1 MKKTDLAYLA
11 GIFDGEGSIVI
22 HKNKPIKRMVNPT
35 YVIEANVYNTNEWII
50 RQFHFSFGGGVHL
63 QKRQMPSTHSG
74 KCPIWVWQISAN
86 KALPFLKTLLP
97 YLKLKRGQVEIAIK
111 FQEEKV
117 RKRYRRSDEKD
128 LAIAEATKLLISNL
142 NKGKQP
148 K

>member
-1 MKKTDLAYLA
+1 MKKTDLAYFA
-11 GIFDGEGSIVI
+11 GILDGEGSIVI
-22 HKNKPIKRMVNPT
+22 HKNKPQTQRGSINPT
-35 YVIEANVYNTNEWII
+35 YVIEVNLTNTNEWIV
-50 RQFHFSFGGGVHL
+50 RQFHFSFGGNVYL
-63 QKRQMPSTHSG
+63 NKRKTDKTQN
-74 KCPIWVWQISAN
+74 IWVWQISAN